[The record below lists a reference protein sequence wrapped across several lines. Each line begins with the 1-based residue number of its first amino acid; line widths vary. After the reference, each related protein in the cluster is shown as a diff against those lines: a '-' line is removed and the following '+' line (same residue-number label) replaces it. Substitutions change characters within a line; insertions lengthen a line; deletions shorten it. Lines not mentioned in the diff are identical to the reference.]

1 MKKLVYMLSIATV
14 AIVMLSA
21 NNLNAGIVDSH
32 LFSANEDFIVSP
44 DGGDA
49 DLYLDCFENAVKAK
63 DMELAAKI
71 ANVLYGLDMN
81 EVQQKRFSK
90 IEDMISKKDYRIYRD
105 NLRYFSSKSS
115 TVQDDGYYDFYV
127 EPYNE
132 QGSTDFGTDDDS
144 AFVDEMIDAFAS
156 FFNDLGT
163 ADSSS
168 YHYERHDSLDNGGF
182 VDVFVDTFGKYWFD
196 DGSDGEMQQK
206 RSNSRA
212 EIDALLDDYENYVG
226 LSVDA
231 LRRVISGEESALKD
245 FEEFSEKAS
254 SASEKISR
262 LSNEMTSAQFKRYL
276 HILGN
281 MVTGMF

>member
-1 MKKLVYMLSIATV
+1 MKKLVYMFSIVTA

-21 NNLNAGIVDSH
+21 NNWNASAVNSH
-32 LFSANEDFIVSP
+32 LFSTNNEFFFSS
-44 DGGDA
+44 DGADA

-71 ANVLYGLDMN
+71 ANVLYGMDMN
-81 EVQQKRFSK
+81 EAQQKRFSK
-90 IEDMISKKDYRIYRD
+90 IEDMISKKDYRVYRD
-105 NLRYFSSKSS
+105 NLKYFASKSS
-115 TVQDDGYYDFYV
+115 TVQDDYKAVMPYDDARYNYV
-127 EPYNE
+127 TNDEDA
-132 QGSTDFGTDDDS
+132 S
-144 AFVDEMIDAFAS
+144 FVDEMIDAFAS
-156 FFNDLGT
+156 FFNDLGA

-182 VDVFVDTFGKYWFD
+182 VDVFVDSFGKYWFED
-196 DGSDGEMQQK
+196 DSDTEMQQK

-245 FEEFSEKAS
+245 FEEFSKKAS

-262 LSNEMTSAQFKRYL
+262 QSNEMTSAQFKRYL

>member
-1 MKKLVYMLSIATV
+1 MKKLVYMFSIVTA

-21 NNLNAGIVDSH
+21 NNWNASAVNSH
-32 LFSANEDFIVSP
+32 LFSTNNEFIFSS
-44 DGGDA
+44 DGADA

-71 ANVLYGLDMN
+71 ANVLYGMDMN
-81 EVQQKRFSK
+81 EAQQKRFSK
-90 IEDMISKKDYRIYRD
+90 IEDMISKKDYRVYRD
-105 NLRYFSSKSS
+105 NLKYFASKSS
-115 TVQDDGYYDFYV
+115 TVQDDYNAVMSYDDAR
-127 EPYNE
+127 YNY
-132 QGSTDFGTDDDS
+132 GTNDEDAS
-144 AFVDEMIDAFAS
+144 FVDEMIDAFAS
-156 FFNDLGT
+156 FFNDLGA

-182 VDVFVDTFGKYWFD
+182 VDVFVDSFGKYWFED
-196 DGSDGEMQQK
+196 DSDTEMQQK

-231 LRRVISGEESALKD
+231 LRRVISGDESALKD
-245 FEEFSEKAS
+245 FEKFSEKAS
-254 SASEKISR
+254 SASERISR
-262 LSNEMTSAQFKRYL
+262 QSNEMTSAQFKRYL

>member
-1 MKKLVYMLSIATV
+1 
-14 AIVMLSA
+14 
-21 NNLNAGIVDSH
+21 
-32 LFSANEDFIVSP
+32 
-44 DGGDA
+44 
-49 DLYLDCFENAVKAK
+49 
-63 DMELAAKI
+63 
-71 ANVLYGLDMN
+71 
-81 EVQQKRFSK
+81 
-90 IEDMISKKDYRIYRD
+90 
-105 NLRYFSSKSS
+105 
-115 TVQDDGYYDFYV
+115 
-127 EPYNE
+127 
-132 QGSTDFGTDDDS
+132 
-144 AFVDEMIDAFAS
+144 
-156 FFNDLGT
+156 LGT

>member
-1 MKKLVYMLSIATV
+1 MFALMAAT
-14 AIVMLSA
+14 MLSA
-21 NNLNAGIVDSH
+21 NNLNADTVDSH
-32 LFSANEDFIVSP
+32 LFSANENFIVST

-49 DLYLDCFENAVKAK
+49 DLYLDCFENAVKGK

-71 ANVLYGLDMN
+71 ANVLYGMDMN
-81 EVQQKRFSK
+81 DAQQKRFAK
-90 IEDMISKKDYRIYRD
+90 IEDMISKKDYRVYRD
-105 NLRYFSSKSS
+105 NLKYFASKSS
-115 TVQDDGYYDFYV
+115 TVQDDYDAV
-127 EPYNE
+127 MPYDDTHYSYGIN
-132 QGSTDFGTDDDS
+132 DDDAS
-144 AFVDEMIDAFAS
+144 FVDEMIDAFTS
-156 FFNDLGT
+156 FFNELG
-163 ADSSS
+163 ASDSSS

-182 VDVFVDTFGKYWFD
+182 VDVFVDSFGKYWFD
-196 DGSDGEMQQK
+196 DDSDSEIQQKRYDGEMQQK

-231 LRRVISGEESALKD
+231 LRRVISGDESALKD
-245 FEEFSEKAS
+245 FEKFSEKAS
-254 SASEKISR
+254 SASERISR

>member
-1 MKKLVYMLSIATV
+1 MKKLVYMLSIVTV

-21 NNLNAGIVDSH
+21 NNLNAGIADSH
-32 LFSANEDFIVSP
+32 LFSATEDLIVST
-44 DGGDA
+44 DGGDT

-71 ANVLYGLDMN
+71 ANVLYGMNMN
-81 EVQQKRFSK
+81 EAQQKRFSK
-90 IEDMISKKDYRIYRD
+90 IEDMISKKDYRVYRD

-127 EPYNE
+127 EPYGE
-132 QGSTDFGTDDDS
+132 QGSTDFGSDDDS

-156 FFNDLGT
+156 FFNDLGA

-168 YHYERHDSLDNGGF
+168 YHYERHDTLGDGGF

-231 LRRVISGEESALKD
+231 LRRVISGDESAVKD
-245 FEEFSEKAS
+245 FEKFSEKAS
-254 SASEKISR
+254 TASEKISR
-262 LSNEMTSAQFKRYL
+262 QSNEMTSAQFKRYL